1 MPWQWHGLQGRSVM
15 GDAQNAIVT
24 ALPKLPDSE
33 PPRHVAIIMDGNGRW
48 ASQRGLPR
56 TRGHRE
62 GVEAARKTVR
72 AAAEIGIG
80 YLTLFGFSSENWSR
94 PRAEVNDLFGLLRRF
109 IRNDLA
115 EIHENNIRLQVIGQ
129 REQLPRDIV
138 SLIAD
143 AEKLTA
149 ANTGMTLVIAFNY
162 GGRIEI
168 VEAVRHLAEAVR
180 DGHLDPAEINQD
192 LFSASLQTNGIPDPD
207 LIIRSSGE
215 NRISNFLLWQCA
227 YSEFVF
233 SPVLWPDFGREAL
246 LASLGEFSTRERR
259 YGGIAVQ
266 V

>member
-1 MPWQWHGLQGRSVM
+1 MRDSQS
-15 GDAQNAIVT
+15 AIAP
-24 ALPKLPDSE
+24 ALPASE

-48 ASQRGLPR
+48 ASRRGLPR

-94 PRAEVNDLFGLLRRF
+94 PRTEVNDLFGLLRRF

-115 EIHENNIRLQVIGQ
+115 EIHDNNIRVQVIGQ
-129 REQLPRDIV
+129 REELPRDIIE
-138 SLIAD
+138 LIGE
-143 AEKLTA
+143 AERLTTD
-149 ANTGMTLVIAFNY
+149 NTGMTLIIAFNY
-162 GGRIEI
+162 GGRREI
-168 VEAVRHLAEAVR
+168 VEAARHFAEAAR
-180 DGHLDPAEINQD
+180 DGKIDPDEITLDRFAD
-192 LFSASLQTNGIPDPD
+192 GLQTVGIPDPD

-215 NRISNFLLWQCA
+215 NRVSNFLLWQCA

-233 SPVLWPDFGREAL
+233 SPVLWPDFDREAL
-246 LASLGEFSTRERR
+246 LASIGEFSTRERR
-259 YGGIAVQ
+259 YGGIAAQ